1 MRVPGR
7 MRRIRAGSAHHQSGA
22 DTPRARSGLR
32 DRAVVGAGLAGVTV
46 LAWLYLFHMASAM
59 SEMERH
65 AAMGMAM
72 PFMQE
77 WGAVDLLLLFL
88 MWVVMMVAMMLP
100 SAAPMILMFT
110 TIERR
115 RPELR
120 RIARTGIFILGY
132 VTAWTTYSALAVI
145 AQWGLHSAALLSPA
159 MVSTSPYLGGALL
172 IVAGVFQWTPF
183 KAACLT
189 SCRSPLAFLLSE
201 WREGVRGALRMGVRH
216 GIYCVGCCWA
226 LMALLFVAGVMN
238 LAWVAGIAAFVLLE
252 KAVPA
257 GDRLGRVAGLV
268 LVVAGGFVMAQAWR

>member
-1 MRVPGR
+1 MTRIPGVP
-7 MRRIRAGSAHHQSGA
+7 AHRQGGA
-22 DTPRARSGLR
+22 DHPPARSGVR
-32 DRAVVGAGLAGVTV
+32 DRAIVGAGLAGVTL

-59 SEMERH
+59 AEMERH

-72 PFMQE
+72 PFMQD

-115 RPELR
+115 RPETLR
-120 RIARTGIFILGY
+120 PIARTGLFILGY
-132 VTAWTTYSALAVI
+132 VMTWTAYSALAVVT
-145 AQWGLHSAALLSPA
+145 QWGLHSAALLSPA

-172 IVAGVFQWTPF
+172 IAAGIFQWTPL

-189 SCRSPLAFLLSE
+189 SCRSPVAFLLSE
-201 WREGVRGALRMGVRH
+201 WRDGARGALRMGARH
-216 GIYCVGCCWA
+216 GTYCVGCCWA

-238 LAWVAGIAAFVLLE
+238 LVWVAGIAAFVLLE
-252 KAVPA
+252 KVVPA
-257 GDRLGRVAGLV
+257 GDHLGRVAGLV
-268 LVVAGGFVMAQAWR
+268 LVVAGGFVIAQAWRG